1 MIRDIIKYTFIF
13 VLLVLTQGLILNN
26 IEFGGYI
33 NPYLYVLLILML
45 PFEMPDWLGLVIAF
59 FLGLAI
65 DVFASTMG
73 IHTSATIFMAFA
85 RKYVLKLI
93 MPRGGYEFGTEPQ
106 LHYMGLSW
114 FSIYSI
120 ILVVLH
126 HAFLFYVE
134 SFKFSQFFST
144 LGRVLLSSIF
154 TITLIFIV
162 QLFNY
167 NSGKRK

>member
-13 VLLVLTQGLILNN
+13 ILLVLTQGLILNN

-33 NPYLYVLLILML
+33 NPYLYVLLILLL
-45 PFEMPDWLGLVIAF
+45 PFEMPDWIGLIVAF
-59 FLGLAI
+59 FLGLSI

-93 MPRGGYEFGTEPQ
+93 MPRGGYEFGIEPQ
-106 LHYMGLSW
+106 LQYMGLSW
-114 FSIYSI
+114 FLIYSV
-120 ILVVLH
+120 ILVFLH
-126 HAFLFYVE
+126 HLFLFYVE
-134 SFKFSQFFST
+134 SFKLTQFFST
-144 LGRVLLSSIF
+144 LGRVMLSTIF
-154 TITLIFIV
+154 TLILIFVV